1 MEKFKIADHSGLT
14 IETSNYF
21 KPKNTSDLTDFLTK
35 NPTLKLRIGGGLT
48 GVSGGAVPYE
58 NEHFIDLKTFNS
70 LKWEDKNTGI
80 VHAEAGVTM
89 KQIQEFVETEGWFF
103 PIMPG
108 MPFATIGGLVACN
121 GGGPMS
127 LKYGK
132 IGNYVLGLEL
142 VIANGEQINVG
153 GTLTK
158 NSEGVDFTKL
168 FIGSE
173 GTLGIITKVF
183 LQCVPKIQEI
193 YYYRIAADSF
203 EEIVDLI
210 PTLLKHSPYLVEV
223 AEKEA
228 LKFTSNVNENVIW
241 LAVNSPLQLS
251 IGTNYRITKHNQE
264 IMNERFQI
272 GHSLQKYKPF
282 IDLDVSFPI
291 NTSKNAV
298 IELKKLLVNYQLE
311 NIVFGHGGNG
321 NWHIH
326 VFFNNDHDKWE
337 QCQQKFDE
345 IIIENKGVI
354 SGEHGIGRIHK
365 ERFVRKSQPF
375 QKEIYTAL
383 KQQLDPNNRFP
394 SLY

>member
-1 MEKFKIADHSGLT
+1 MENFKIADHSGLT
-14 IETSNYF
+14 IETKHYY
-21 KPKNTSDLTDFLTK
+21 KPANTSDLTDFLTK

-58 NEHFIDLKTFNS
+58 NEHFIDLKAFNKLS
-70 LKWEDKNTGI
+70 WEDKNAGI
-80 VHAEAGVTM
+80 VRAEAGVTM

-142 VIANGEQINVG
+142 VIANGERINVG

-168 FIGSE
+168 FVGSE
-173 GTLGIITKVF
+173 GTLGIITSVF

-210 PTLLKHSPYLVEV
+210 PTLLKYAPYLLET

-228 LKFTSNVNENVIW
+228 LKFTSKVNESVIW

-251 IGTNYRITKHNQE
+251 FSTNYRISEHDQE
-264 IMNERFQI
+264 IMSERFQI

-282 IDLDVSFPI
+282 IDLDVSFPM
-291 NTSKNAV
+291 NTSKKAV
-298 IELKKLLVNYQLE
+298 MELKQLLMHNQLE

-326 VFFNNDHDKWE
+326 VFFNNDQEKWE
-337 QCQQKFDE
+337 QCQQEFDE

-394 SLY
+394 SLF